1 MFGTLRFVSSCRLFG
16 LYLVLNTRNSWQVVG
31 LDSSLGTAAAVR
43 AVESSAARSA
53 GGSVHAQCS

>member
-1 MFGTLRFVSSCRLFG
+1 MA
-16 LYLVLNTRNSWQVVG
+16 VVG
-31 LDSSLGTAAAVR
+31 LDSSLGTAAALS